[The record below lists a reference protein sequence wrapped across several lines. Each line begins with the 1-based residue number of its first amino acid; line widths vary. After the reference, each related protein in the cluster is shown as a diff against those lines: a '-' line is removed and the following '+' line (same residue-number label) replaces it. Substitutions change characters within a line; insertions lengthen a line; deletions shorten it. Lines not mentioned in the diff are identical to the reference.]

1 MARYFSAEQ
10 ISLTGRAFA
19 QAEKIAE
26 RYFRFGPSEWEESRY
41 DLKTLAFLE
50 EHEVRK
56 GAFAHLCKYQSQK
69 RETDGNGLHF
79 YRICLQDDRILDAVE
94 RGNSFIR
101 LAPLL
106 LYIAAHEL
114 VHVVRFERGEGNFDA
129 SEEEKRDE
137 EEKVHW
143 ITHHVLK
150 SVTDTDLN
158 LVMDCFSNRYR
169 IGDLMQ

>member
-106 LYIAAHEL
+106 LCILQRTNWCMWSVSSA
-114 VHVVRFERGEGNFDA
+114 VRETSTPPR
-129 SEEEKRDE
+129 KRSGT
-137 EEKVHW
+137 KRRRSTGSP
-143 ITHHVLK
+143 I
-150 SVTDTDLN
+150 
-158 LVMDCFSNRYR
+158 MY
-169 IGDLMQ
+169 